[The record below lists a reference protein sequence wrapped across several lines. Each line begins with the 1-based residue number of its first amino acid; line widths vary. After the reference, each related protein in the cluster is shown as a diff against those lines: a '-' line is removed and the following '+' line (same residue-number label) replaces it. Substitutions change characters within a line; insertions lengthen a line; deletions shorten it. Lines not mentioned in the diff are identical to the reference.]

1 MKQWRKVKGI
11 EGLYRYLNGTY
22 YARLSKPKR
31 TFISLH
37 TNRLEEARNALIELK
52 HGKAALAPEKADLP
66 RPSQTLEE
74 IALAFLEEANPEA
87 PITSKTKLRIRQSL
101 KALSTQTD
109 VWHAPIDELRAK
121 SIYKAIENIE
131 TLSNASK
138 NYVLY
143 AVRKVFD
150 FAEDKE
156 IIREN
161 HLGNLKGFSVR
172 PRKLELPNDRQFR
185 ELVQMLK
192 YPELR
197 PSKHPPLPSNWQS
210 KTRTELS
217 ESMGV
222 SKSTLCRIIA
232 EANGNPPKRKGR
244 PEIAFTFLFLCFT
257 GLRMGEARALRWKDV
272 EEDRI
277 IIRGTKTDS
286 AYRSLPIYP
295 QLAALLEKMKEFRNK
310 SNEEDRI
317 LIRQRIDKAIGKA
330 CEKLNLPYLRHHDLR
345 HYFATKAIQA
355 GVDVTTV
362 AKWLGHSD
370 GGVLAMK
377 VYANVIDEHSQS
389 QAAKLVFPK

>member
-1 MKQWRKVKGI
+1 M
-11 EGLYRYLNGTY
+11 
-22 YARLSKPKR
+22 
-31 TFISLH
+31 
-37 TNRLEEARNALIELK
+37 
-52 HGKAALAPEKADLP
+52 
-66 RPSQTLEE
+66 EE
-74 IALAFLEEANPEA
+74 IALTFLEEANPEA

-121 SIYKAIENIE
+121 SIYKAIENIK

-150 FAEDKE
+150 FAEVKE

-185 ELVQMLK
+185 ELVQMLQ

-197 PSKHPPLPSNWQS
+197 PSKHPPLPSTWQS

-232 EANGNPPKRKGR
+232 EANGTPPKRKGR
-244 PEIAFTFLFLCFT
+244 PEVAFTFLFLCFT

-286 AYRSLPIYP
+286 AHRSLPIYH

-317 LIRQRIDKAIGKA
+317 LIRQRIDKAIARA
-330 CEKLNLPYLRHHDLR
+330 CGKLNLPYLRHHDLR

-355 GVDVTTV
+355 GVDLTTV

-377 VYANVIDEHSQS
+377 VYANVIDEHSQR

>member
-1 MKQWRKVKGI
+1 
-11 EGLYRYLNGTY
+11 
-22 YARLSKPKR
+22 
-31 TFISLH
+31 
-37 TNRLEEARNALIELK
+37 
-52 HGKAALAPEKADLP
+52 
-66 RPSQTLEE
+66 
-74 IALAFLEEANPEA
+74 
-87 PITSKTKLRIRQSL
+87 
-101 KALSTQTD
+101 
-109 VWHAPIDELRAK
+109 
-121 SIYKAIENIE
+121 
-131 TLSNASK
+131 
-138 NYVLY
+138 
-143 AVRKVFD
+143 
-150 FAEDKE
+150 
-156 IIREN
+156 
-161 HLGNLKGFSVR
+161 
-172 PRKLELPNDRQFR
+172 
-185 ELVQMLK
+185 
-192 YPELR
+192 
-197 PSKHPPLPSNWQS
+197 
-210 KTRTELS
+210 
-217 ESMGV
+217 MGV

-232 EANGNPPKRKGR
+232 EANGTPPKRKGR
-244 PEIAFTFLFLCFT
+244 PEVAFTFLFLCFT

-295 QLAALLEKMKEFRNK
+295 QLAALLEKMKEFRDK